1 MIEYTQGKHIHL
13 DVTDLATGEILRGSD
28 SRLCGSEVVYYYEHD
43 ERSGIIRLPTV
54 RELLAESWPVIGC
67 DDISITKP
75 SDAAFLGVIYY
86 NYRVLHTGKVIPFAF
101 VGHIQPYKEKV
112 V

>member
-43 ERSGIIRLPTV
+43 ERSGIIRLPTIA
-54 RELLAESWPVIGC
+54 ELLAEDWPVF
-67 DDISITKP
+67 DHDTMPVTAP
-75 SDAAFLGVIYY
+75 SDNAFLGVVYY
-86 NYRVLHTGKVIPFAF
+86 NYRVLRTGRIVPFAF
-101 VGHIQPYKEKV
+101 VGHIQPYKEEV
-112 V
+112 A

>member
-1 MIEYTQGKHIHL
+1 MIEYKQGKHIHL

-54 RELLAESWPVIGC
+54 RELLAESWPVIGR
-67 DDISITKP
+67 DDMPITES
-75 SDAAFLGVIYY
+75 SDNAFLGIVYY
-86 NYRVLHTGKVIPFAF
+86 NYRVLRTGKVVPFAF
-101 VGHIQPYKEKV
+101 VGHVQPYKEAV